1 MCLARSSRLT
11 SGRLYPLSLRAAS
24 RLSRVKILSR
34 VGLFYIH
41 CLSVIAHFFLAVSV
55 ADAASAFA
63 SGSSPANA
71 ITVGEEIDVN
81 GNPSIDLEDIDVE
94 KMMDVN
100 SAIAVEKEIAA
111 DTIGSLFAATQMHF
125 LPFVESCTLELIS
138 LLPHYYEG
146 IRKSA
151 TDSLLEIV
159 RTFYDLSEHEEWV
172 AGANSVRFLLLI
184 FDAWY

>member
-1 MCLARSSRLT
+1 VNRAKINWRVSKCKNICIASRLT
-11 SGRLYPLSLRAAS
+11 
-24 RLSRVKILSR
+24 
-34 VGLFYIH
+34 LFV
-41 CLSVIAHFFLAVSV
+41 LVSV
-55 ADAASAFA
+55 GDAASAYA

-71 ITVGEEIDVN
+71 ITVADETDVN
-81 GNPSIDLEDIDVE
+81 GNPSVEIEDLDLD

-111 DTIGSLFAATQMHF
+111 DTIGTLFAATQLQF
-125 LPFVESCTLELIS
+125 LPFVEPCTLELID

-159 RTFYDLSEHEEWV
+159 RTFYDLSEHKEWE
-172 AGANSVRFLLLI
+172 AGFNTVGSF
-184 FDAWY
+184 

>member
-1 MCLARSSRLT
+1 M
-11 SGRLYPLSLRAAS
+11 
-24 RLSRVKILSR
+24 
-34 VGLFYIH
+34 FYN
-41 CLSVIAHFFLAVSV
+41 LAHFVRPVSI

-71 ITVGEEIDVN
+71 ITVGEEIDIN
-81 GNPSIDLEDIDVE
+81 GNPSIELEDIDVE

-111 DTIGSLFAATQMHF
+111 DTIGSLFAATQIHF
-125 LPFVESCTLELIS
+125 LPFVESCTLELIA

-172 AGANSVRFLLLI
+172 AGANSVRLSLLVI
-184 FDAWY
+184 DA